1 MRLVGAIAL
10 VTTIL
15 VVTGCGERA
24 EPLEREL
31 DAYPVAVR
39 GAAREATTVDRRPD
53 RIVALDS
60 GAADLL
66 VALGAGD
73 RLVGVPG
80 EWTGIAAPDAV
91 PVVRPS
97 VGLDVGAVAVTR
109 ADLVVAPRS
118 FDQGEVADAARR
130 TGAAVY
136 VQPDDS
142 VDAVL
147 RATVELGLL
156 VGEPARGRTLAARV
170 AREVADVRE
179 RVAELPRLRVYVDT
193 GFLATVAPDSLVADV
208 VASAGGDPVG
218 EAAAALGPNVA
229 CRVLELRPD
238 VVLALDDAGTAVPSP
253 SRILRRCPHARG
265 PLPRTARVAAGLV
278 TRPGPQVGD
287 AVAAVARA
295 LHRDALP

>member
-10 VTTIL
+10 VTTTL
-15 VVTGCGERA
+15 LVTGCGERA

-39 GAAREATTVDRRPD
+39 GAAREATTVERRPE

-66 VALGAGD
+66 VALGAGG
-73 RLVGVPG
+73 RLVGVPDA
-80 EWTGIAAPDAV
+80 WTGTAAPDAA
-91 PVVRPS
+91 PVVRAS
-97 VGLDVGAVAVTR
+97 GLDVGAVAATR

-118 FDQGEVADAARR
+118 SDQGDVADAARR

-170 AREVADVRE
+170 AREVADVRA
-179 RVAELPRLRVYVDT
+179 RVAELPRVRVYVDT

-208 VASAGGDPVG
+208 VRRAGGDPVG
-218 EAAAALGPNVA
+218 EAAAALGPDVA

-238 VVLALDDAGTAVPSP
+238 VVLTLDEAGTAAPSP
-253 SRILRRCPHARG
+253 SRLLRRCPDARG